1 MNVKKRRRNEISF
14 SVLSDRGGK
23 KEREEDVK
31 GEREKKGNSLSK
43 MTGACK
49 ENKRLY
55 KKRRM
60 GMKSK
65 T

>member
-31 GEREKKGNSLSK
+31 GEREKKKAIVSQ
-43 MTGACK
+43 
-49 ENKRLY
+49 R
-55 KKRRM
+55 
-60 GMKSK
+60 
-65 T
+65 